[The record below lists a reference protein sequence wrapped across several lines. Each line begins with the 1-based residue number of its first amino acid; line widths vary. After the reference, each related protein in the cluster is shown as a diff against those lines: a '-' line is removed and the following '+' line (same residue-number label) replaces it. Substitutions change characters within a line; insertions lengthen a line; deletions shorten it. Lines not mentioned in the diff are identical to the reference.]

1 MRQRLEEIGH
11 LWIEAWN
18 SRDLERV
25 LSLYDERAEMVSGV
39 IIRLGINP
47 DGRVLGKSDL
57 RAYWARAL
65 ETLPNLH
72 FTLLDLS
79 VSPDSVIVRYVNER
93 GSTMCEYLRVG
104 GNGKIIQGSA
114 NHLI

>member
-1 MRQRLEEIGH
+1 
-11 LWIEAWN
+11 
-18 SRDLERV
+18 V
-25 LSLYDERAEMVSGV
+25 LSLYDERAEMVSGA
-39 IIRLGINP
+39 IIRFGINA

-65 ETLPNLH
+65 ENIPNLH

-79 VSPDSVIVRYVNER
+79 VSPDSVVVRYVNER
-93 GSTMCEYLRVG
+93 GSTICEYLRVG

>member
-39 IIRLGINP
+39 IIRLGIKP
-47 DGRVLGKSDL
+47 DGRDLGKSDL